1 MTTDESA
8 GERAYGER
16 GRERPLLTLELTPAE
31 WTVEDIEKLPHDG
44 NRYELHEGSLVI
56 MSPAIIWHSRVA
68 GRLVW
73 LFEQSGRIATHEVG
87 IKFGDRS
94 TRIADVA
101 AFAGEP
107 DDRRAHHPPSA
118 IAVAVE
124 IVSPESE
131 DRDVGS
137 KPAKYAAAGI
147 PEYWLVR
154 FPADDNVKDADITR
168 FTLADGRYQAVG
180 QYKLSDLEKTGLPA
194 D

>member
-1 MTTDESA
+1 M
-8 GERAYGER
+8 
-16 GRERPLLTLELTPAE
+16 LTLDLTPAE

-56 MSPAIIWHSRVA
+56 MSPAILWHNHVASR
-68 GRLVW
+68 LTW
-73 LFEQSGRIATHEVG
+73 LFERADRLAFSEVG

-101 AFAGEP
+101 VFASQP
-107 DDRRAHHPPSA
+107 DMRRAHHPPAA
-118 IAVAVE
+118 IAIAVE

-131 DRDVGS
+131 ERDVGS

-154 FPADDNVKDADITR
+154 FPVDDNVRDADITR
-168 FTLADGRYQAVG
+168 FTLNDGRYLQVAE
-180 QYKLSDLEKTGLPA
+180 YRLSDLEKTGLPA

>member
-1 MTTDESA
+1 M
-8 GERAYGER
+8 
-16 GRERPLLTLELTPAE
+16 LTLDLTPAE

-56 MSPAIIWHSRVA
+56 MSPAILWHNRVA
-68 GRLVW
+68 Y
-73 LFEQSGRIATHEVG
+73 RIAALFDRADRLAAHEVG
-87 IKFGDRS
+87 IRFGDRS

-101 AFAGEP
+101 VFSGQP
-107 DDRRAHHPPSA
+107 DMRRAHHPPAA
-118 IAVAVE
+118 IAIAVE

-131 DRDVGS
+131 ERDVGS

-154 FPADDNVKDADITR
+154 FPADDDVKDADITR
-168 FTLADGRYQAVG
+168 FTLDDGRYLQVA
-180 QYKLSDLEKTGLPA
+180 QYRLSDLEKTGLPA